1 MRFAW
6 LRKNSAHTVSVKPGI
21 VNRLIYVAYNIVYW
35 VPILLPLL
43 GIIDYS
49 TGFIW
54 LSVVL
59 VARFAANLY
68 MNNALTLEQA
78 EVFPLRSP

>member
-6 LRKNSAHTVSVKPGI
+6 LRENSATEVSVESSFI
-21 VNRLIYVAYNIVYW
+21 NRLIYIAYNVIYW
-35 VPILLPLL
+35 VPIIFPFL

-49 TGFIW
+49 TGFI
-54 LSVVL
+54 LLTIVLFVRL
-59 VARFAANLY
+59 VANLLR
-68 MNNALTLEQA
+68 NNLLTLDQA